1 MKDQIK
7 RVHLVKAGAVF
18 ERRHLLGIKV
28 RMGFLKHFDR
38 TRADVD
44 PVEVRGLEPEALKD
58 WQLSPCW
65 AADVKDLGS
74 GFVQSWKAF
83 WFKIPLSEVHEE
95 IIIFFVGIKLIEF
108 PPQQTNNS
116 LSSNIKFTWCSADG
130 LVVSVLALYTNTAS
144 SSPAEVYRSFFE
156 MLFEKWTFELKRLFG
171 KRFK

>member
-58 WQLSPCW
+58 CQLSPCW

-83 WFKIPLSEVHEE
+83 WVKIPLSEVHEE
-95 IIIFFVGIKLIEF
+95 IIIFLLDL
-108 PPQQTNNS
+108 N
-116 LSSNIKFTWCSADG
+116 
-130 LVVSVLALYTNTAS
+130 
-144 SSPAEVYRSFFE
+144 
-156 MLFEKWTFELKRLFG
+156 
-171 KRFK
+171 